1 VSQTLRVAVTG
12 AAGQIGYALVFR
24 IASGGLFGPEQRVK
38 LQLLEVPQAENALQ
52 GVVMELRDGACPLL
66 EDIVA
71 TSDPKRAFEGADWT
85 LCVGSIPRKP
95 GMERSDLLGLNGKI
109 FVQQGQALAEVA
121 SKEARVL
128 VVGNPCNTNAWI
140 AMQSGKSLPADRWF
154 AMTRLDENRAKA
166 RLAEKA
172 GVGVS
177 QVDRLA
183 IWGNHSPTM
192 YPDFTHARI
201 EGKPVTEV
209 IQDRTWLEGAFIQSV
224 QQRGAEVLK
233 ARGLSSAASAA
244 NAAVDTVRTLH
255 HGTASGD
262 WTSVAVCSDGS
273 YGVPKG
279 LMCSFPIKALGRGR
293 WEIVQGLKL
302 DAFGQKKLET
312 TVAELVEEKTTAAQ
326 AVGLQSS

>member
-1 VSQTLRVAVTG
+1 MSDVMRVAVTG

-24 IASGGLFGPEQRVK
+24 IASGGLFGPNQKVR
-38 LQLLEVPQAENALQ
+38 LQLLEVPAAENALQ
-52 GVVMELRDGACPLL
+52 GVVMELRDGACPLV
-66 EDIVA
+66 EEIIA
-71 TSDPKRAFEGADWT
+71 TTDPKRAFEGADWT

-95 GMERSDLLGLNGKI
+95 GMERSELLGLNGKI
-109 FVQQGQALAEVA
+109 FVQQGKDLAAVA

-140 AMQSGKSLPADRWF
+140 ARQAGQGLSEDRWF

-172 GVGVS
+172 GVSVRA
-177 QVDRLA
+177 VDRLA
-183 IWGNHSPTM
+183 IWGNHSTTM
-192 YPDFTHARI
+192 YPDFTNARI
-201 EGKPVTEV
+201 SGKAATEV
-209 IQDRTWLEGAFIQSV
+209 IQDRAWLEGDFLKSV

-244 NAAVDTVRTLH
+244 HAAVDTVRTLH
-255 HGTASGD
+255 DGTKAGD

-279 LMCSFPIKALGRGR
+279 LMCSFPIEAAGKGK
-293 WEIVQGLKL
+293 WKIVQGLKL
-302 DAFGQKKLET
+302 DEFGKTKLAA
-312 TVAELVEEKTTAAQ
+312 TVAELEEERAAAAA
-326 AVGLQSS
+326 AVGLST

>member
-1 VSQTLRVAVTG
+1 MSDTIRVAVTG

-24 IASGGLFGPEQRVK
+24 IAAGGLFGPEQKVR

-52 GVVMELRDGACPLL
+52 GVVMELRDGAFPLV
-66 EDIVA
+66 EEIVP
-71 TSDPKRAFEGADWT
+71 TSEPRKAFEGADWT

-95 GMERSDLLGLNGKI
+95 GMERSELLGLNGKI
-109 FVQQGQALAEVA
+109 FVQQGKILAEVA
-121 SKEARVL
+121 AGDARVL

-140 AMQSGKSLPADRWF
+140 AMQAGKGLSSDRWF

-172 GVGVS
+172 GVSVR

-183 IWGNHSPTM
+183 IWGNHSTTM
-192 YPDFTHARI
+192 YPDFTNAQI
-201 EGKPVTEV
+201 DGKPATQV
-209 IQDRTWLEGAFIQSV
+209 ITDRNWLEGDFLKSV

-244 NAAVDTVRTLH
+244 QAAIDTVRTLH
-255 HGTASGD
+255 QGTAAGD

-279 LMCSFPIKALGRGR
+279 LMCSFPIKALGKGR

-302 DAFGQKKLET
+302 DEFGQKKLAAT
-312 TVAELVEEKTTAAQ
+312 LAELEEEKVAAAQ
-326 AVGLQSS
+326 AVGI

>member
-1 VSQTLRVAVTG
+1 MSDVMRVAVTG

-24 IASGGLFGPEQRVK
+24 IASGGLFGPNQKVR
-38 LQLLEVPQAENALQ
+38 LQLLEVPAAENALQ
-52 GVVMELRDGACPLL
+52 GVVMELRDGACPLV
-66 EDIVA
+66 EEIIA
-71 TSDPKRAFEGADWT
+71 TTDPKRAFEGADWT

-95 GMERSDLLGLNGKI
+95 GMERSELLGLNGKI
-109 FVQQGQALAEVA
+109 FVQQGKDLAAVA

-140 AMQSGKSLPADRWF
+140 ARQAGQGLSEDRWF

-172 GVGVS
+172 GVSVRA
-177 QVDRLA
+177 VDRLA
-183 IWGNHSPTM
+183 IWGNHSTTM
-192 YPDFTHARI
+192 YPDFTNARI
-201 EGKPVTEV
+201 SGKAATEV
-209 IQDRTWLEGAFIQSV
+209 IQDRAWLEGDFLKSV

-244 NAAVDTVRTLH
+244 HAAVDTVRTLH
-255 HGTASGD
+255 DGTKAGD

-279 LMCSFPIKALGRGR
+279 LMCSFPIEAAGKGK
-293 WEIVQGLKL
+293 WKIVQGLKL
-302 DAFGQKKLET
+302 DEFGKAKLAA
-312 TVAELVEEKTTAAQ
+312 TVAELEEERAAAAA
-326 AVGLQSS
+326 AVGLST

>member
-1 VSQTLRVAVTG
+1 MSDTIRVAVTG

-24 IASGGLFGPEQRVK
+24 IAAGGLFGPEQKVR

-52 GVVMELRDGACPLL
+52 GVVMELRDGAFPLV
-66 EDIVA
+66 EEIVP
-71 TSDPKRAFEGADWT
+71 TSEPRKAFEGADWT

-95 GMERSDLLGLNGKI
+95 GMERSELLGLNGKI
-109 FVQQGQALAEVA
+109 FVQQGKILAEVA
-121 SKEARVL
+121 AGDARVL

-140 AMQSGKSLPADRWF
+140 AMQAGKGLSSDRWF

-172 GVGVS
+172 GVSVR

-183 IWGNHSPTM
+183 IWGNHSTTM
-192 YPDFTHARI
+192 YPDFTNARI
-201 EGKPVTEV
+201 DGKPATQV
-209 IQDRTWLEGAFIQSV
+209 ITDRNWLEGDFLKSV

-244 NAAVDTVRTLH
+244 QAAIDTVRTLH
-255 HGTASGD
+255 QGTAAGD

-279 LMCSFPIKALGRGR
+279 LMCSFPIKALGKGR

-302 DAFGQKKLET
+302 DEFGQKKLAAT
-312 TVAELVEEKTTAAQ
+312 LAELEEEKVAAAQ
-326 AVGLQSS
+326 AVGI

>member
-1 VSQTLRVAVTG
+1 MRVAVTG

-24 IASGGLFGPEQRVK
+24 IASGGLFGPNQKVR
-38 LQLLEVPQAENALQ
+38 LQLLEVPAAENALQ
-52 GVVMELRDGACPLL
+52 GVVMELRDGACPLV
-66 EDIVA
+66 EEIIA
-71 TSDPKRAFEGADWT
+71 TTDPKRAFEGADWT

-95 GMERSDLLGLNGKI
+95 GMERSELLGLNGKI
-109 FVQQGQALAEVA
+109 FVQQGKDLAAVA

-140 AMQSGKSLPADRWF
+140 ARQAGQGLSEDRWF

-172 GVGVS
+172 GVSVRA
-177 QVDRLA
+177 VDRLA
-183 IWGNHSPTM
+183 IWGNHSTTM
-192 YPDFTHARI
+192 YPDFTNARI
-201 EGKPVTEV
+201 SGKAATEV
-209 IQDRTWLEGAFIQSV
+209 IQDRAWLEGDFLKSV

-244 NAAVDTVRTLH
+244 HAAVDTVRTLH
-255 HGTASGD
+255 DGTKAGD

-279 LMCSFPIKALGRGR
+279 LMCSFPIEASGKAK
-293 WEIVQGLKL
+293 WKIVQGLKL
-302 DAFGQKKLET
+302 DEFGKAKLAA
-312 TVAELVEEKTTAAQ
+312 TVAELEEERAAAAA
-326 AVGLQSS
+326 AVGLST

>member
-1 VSQTLRVAVTG
+1 MSDVMRVAVTG

-24 IASGGLFGPEQRVK
+24 IASGGLFGPNQKVR
-38 LQLLEVPQAENALQ
+38 LQLLEVPAAENALQ
-52 GVVMELRDGACPLL
+52 GVVMELRDGACPLV
-66 EDIVA
+66 EEIIA
-71 TSDPKRAFEGADWT
+71 TTDPKRAFEGADWT

-95 GMERSDLLGLNGKI
+95 GMERSELLGLNGKI
-109 FVQQGQALAEVA
+109 FVQQGKDLAAVA

-140 AMQSGKSLPADRWF
+140 ARQAGQGLSEDRWF

-172 GVGVS
+172 EVS
-177 QVDRLA
+177 VRAVDRLA
-183 IWGNHSPTM
+183 IWGNHSTTM
-192 YPDFTHARI
+192 YPDFTNARI
-201 EGKPVTEV
+201 SGKAATEV
-209 IQDRTWLEGAFIQSV
+209 IQDRAWLEGDFLKSV

-244 NAAVDTVRTLH
+244 HAAVDTVRTLH
-255 HGTASGD
+255 DGTKAGD

-279 LMCSFPIKALGRGR
+279 LMCSFPIEASGKGK
-293 WEIVQGLKL
+293 WKIVQGLKL
-302 DAFGQKKLET
+302 DEFGKAKLAA
-312 TVAELVEEKTTAAQ
+312 TVAELEEERAAAAA
-326 AVGLQSS
+326 AVGLST

>member
-1 VSQTLRVAVTG
+1 MSDVMRVAVTG

-24 IASGGLFGPEQRVK
+24 IASGGLFGPNQKVR
-38 LQLLEVPQAENALQ
+38 LQLLEVPAAENALQ
-52 GVVMELRDGACPLL
+52 GVVMELRDGACPLV
-66 EDIVA
+66 EEIIA
-71 TSDPKRAFEGADWT
+71 TTDPKRAFEGADWT

-95 GMERSDLLGLNGKI
+95 GMERSELLGLNGKI
-109 FVQQGQALAEVA
+109 FVQQGKDLAAVA

-140 AMQSGKSLPADRWF
+140 ARQAGQGLSEDRWF

-172 GVGVS
+172 GVSVRV
-177 QVDRLA
+177 VDRLA
-183 IWGNHSPTM
+183 IWGNHSTTM
-192 YPDFTHARI
+192 YPDFTNARI
-201 EGKPVTEV
+201 SGKAATEV
-209 IQDRTWLEGAFIQSV
+209 IQDRAWLEGDFLKSV

-244 NAAVDTVRTLH
+244 HAAVDTVRTLH
-255 HGTASGD
+255 DGTKAGD

-279 LMCSFPIKALGRGR
+279 LMCSFPIEAAGKGK
-293 WEIVQGLKL
+293 WKIVQGLKL
-302 DAFGQKKLET
+302 DEFGKAKLAA
-312 TVAELVEEKTTAAQ
+312 TVAELEEEKAAAAA
-326 AVGLQSS
+326 AVGLST

>member
-1 VSQTLRVAVTG
+1 MSTPVRVAVTG

-24 IASGGLFGPEQRVK
+24 IASGGLFGPEQKVR

-52 GVVMELRDGACPLL
+52 GVVMELRDGAFPLL
-66 EDIVA
+66 DGIVA
-71 TSDPKRAFEGADWT
+71 TSEPAQAFEGADWT

-95 GMERSDLLGLNGKI
+95 GMERSELLGLNGKI
-109 FVQQGQALAEVA
+109 FVQQGKVLAEVA
-121 SKEARVL
+121 AREAKVL

-140 AMQSGKSLPADRWF
+140 AMQSGQSLPADRWF

-166 RLAEKA
+166 RLAERA
-172 GVGVS
+172 GVGVH

-183 IWGNHSPTM
+183 VWGNHSPTM
-192 YPDFTHARI
+192 YPDFTNARI
-201 EGKPVTEV
+201 GGKSAIDV
-209 IQDRTWLEGAFIQSV
+209 IQDRSWLEGDFLKSV

-244 NAAVDTVRTLH
+244 NAAIDTVRTLH
-255 HGTASGD
+255 AGTSEGN

-279 LMCSFPIKALGRGR
+279 LMCSFPVKAHGEGK

-302 DAFGQKKLET
+302 DDFGQKKLAA
-312 TVAELVEEKTTAAQ
+312 TVAELEEERTAAAQ
-326 AVGLQSS
+326 AVGI

>member
-1 VSQTLRVAVTG
+1 MSDVMRVAVTG

-24 IASGGLFGPEQRVK
+24 IASGGLFGPNQKVR
-38 LQLLEVPQAENALQ
+38 LQLLEVPAAENALQ
-52 GVVMELRDGACPLL
+52 GVVMELRDGACPLV
-66 EDIVA
+66 EEIIA
-71 TSDPKRAFEGADWT
+71 TTDPKRAFEGADWT

-95 GMERSDLLGLNGKI
+95 GMERSELLGLNGKI
-109 FVQQGQALAEVA
+109 FVQQGKDLAAVA

-140 AMQSGKSLPADRWF
+140 ARQAGQGLSEDRWF

-172 GVGVS
+172 GVSVHA
-177 QVDRLA
+177 VDRLA
-183 IWGNHSPTM
+183 IWGNHSTTM
-192 YPDFTHARI
+192 YPDFTNARI
-201 EGKPVTEV
+201 SGKAATEV
-209 IQDRTWLEGAFIQSV
+209 IQDRAWLEGDFLKSV

-244 NAAVDTVRTLH
+244 HAAVDTVRTLH
-255 HGTASGD
+255 EGTKAGD

-279 LMCSFPIKALGRGR
+279 LMCSFPIEAAGKGK
-293 WEIVQGLKL
+293 WKIVQGLKL
-302 DAFGQKKLET
+302 DEFGKTKLAA
-312 TVAELVEEKTTAAQ
+312 TVAELEEERAAAAA
-326 AVGLQSS
+326 AVGLST

>member
-1 VSQTLRVAVTG
+1 MTTPVRVAVTG

-24 IASGGLFGPEQRVK
+24 IASGGLFGPDQKVR

-52 GVVMELRDGACPLL
+52 GVVMELRDGAFPLL
-66 EDIVA
+66 DGIVA
-71 TSDPKRAFEGADWT
+71 TSEPAQAFEGADWT

-95 GMERSDLLGLNGKI
+95 GMERSELLGLNGKI
-109 FVQQGQALAEVA
+109 FVQQGKVLAEVA
-121 SKEARVL
+121 SRTAKVL

-140 AMQSGKSLPADRWF
+140 AMQSGHSLPSDRWF

-166 RLAEKA
+166 RLAERA
-172 GVGVS
+172 GVGVH

-183 IWGNHSPTM
+183 VWGNHSPTM
-192 YPDFTHARI
+192 YPDFTNARI
-201 EGKPVTEV
+201 GGKPAMEV
-209 IQDRTWLEGAFIQSV
+209 IPDRSWLEGDFLKSV

-244 NAAVDTVRTLH
+244 NAAIDTVRTLH
-255 HGTASGD
+255 AGTPEGD

-279 LMCSFPIKALGRGR
+279 LMCSFPVKAHGKGK

-302 DAFGQKKLET
+302 DDFGQKKLAA
-312 TVAELVEEKTTAAQ
+312 TVAELEDERAAAAQ
-326 AVGLQSS
+326 AVGI

>member
-1 VSQTLRVAVTG
+1 MSDVMRVAVTG

-24 IASGGLFGPEQRVK
+24 IASGGLFGPNQRVR
-38 LQLLEVPQAENALQ
+38 LQLLEVSAAENALQ
-52 GVVMELRDGACPLL
+52 GVVMELRDGACPLV
-66 EDIVA
+66 EEIVA
-71 TSDPKRAFEGADWT
+71 TTDPKRAFEGADWT

-95 GMERSDLLGLNGKI
+95 GMERSELLGLNGKI
-109 FVQQGQALAEVA
+109 FVQQGKDLAAVA

-140 AMQSGKSLPADRWF
+140 ARQAGQGLPEDRWF

-172 GVGVS
+172 GVSVRA
-177 QVDRLA
+177 VDRLA
-183 IWGNHSPTM
+183 IWGNHSTTM
-192 YPDFTHARI
+192 YPDFTNARI
-201 EGKPVTEV
+201 SGKAATEV
-209 IQDRTWLEGAFIQSV
+209 IQDRAWLEGDFLKSV

-244 NAAVDTVRTLH
+244 HAAVDTVRTLH
-255 HGTASGD
+255 EGTKAGD

-279 LMCSFPIKALGRGR
+279 LMCSFPIEAAGKGK
-293 WEIVQGLKL
+293 WKIVQGLKL
-302 DAFGQKKLET
+302 DEFGKAKLAA
-312 TVAELVEEKTTAAQ
+312 TVVELEEERAAAAA
-326 AVGLQSS
+326 AVGLST

>member
-1 VSQTLRVAVTG
+1 MSDVMRVAVTG

-24 IASGGLFGPEQRVK
+24 IASGGLFGPNQKVR
-38 LQLLEVPQAENALQ
+38 LQLLEVPAAENALQ
-52 GVVMELRDGACPLL
+52 GVVMELRDGACPLV
-66 EDIVA
+66 EEIIA
-71 TSDPKRAFEGADWT
+71 TTDPKRAFEGADWT

-95 GMERSDLLGLNGKI
+95 GMERSELLGLNGKI
-109 FVQQGQALAEVA
+109 FVQQGKDLAAVA

-140 AMQSGKSLPADRWF
+140 ARQAGQGLSEDRWF

-172 GVGVS
+172 GVSVRA
-177 QVDRLA
+177 VDRLA
-183 IWGNHSPTM
+183 IWGNHSTTM
-192 YPDFTHARI
+192 YPDFTNARI
-201 EGKPVTEV
+201 SGKAATEV
-209 IQDRTWLEGAFIQSV
+209 IQDRAWLEGDFLKSV

-244 NAAVDTVRTLH
+244 HAAVDTVRTLH
-255 HGTASGD
+255 DGTKAGD

-279 LMCSFPIKALGRGR
+279 LMCSFPIEASGKGK
-293 WEIVQGLKL
+293 WKIVQGLKL
-302 DAFGQKKLET
+302 DEFGKAKLAA
-312 TVAELVEEKTTAAQ
+312 TVAELEEERAAAAA
-326 AVGLQSS
+326 AVGLNT

>member
-1 VSQTLRVAVTG
+1 MRVAVTG

-24 IASGGLFGPEQRVK
+24 IASGGLFGPNQRVR
-38 LQLLEVPQAENALQ
+38 LQLLEVPAAENALQ
-52 GVVMELRDGACPLL
+52 GVVMELRDGACPLV
-66 EDIVA
+66 EEIVA
-71 TSDPKRAFEGADWT
+71 TTDPKRAFEGADWT

-95 GMERSDLLGLNGKI
+95 GMERSELLGLNGKI
-109 FVQQGQALAEVA
+109 FVQQGKDLAAVA

-140 AMQSGKSLPADRWF
+140 ARQAGQGLPEDRWF

-166 RLAEKA
+166 RLSEKA
-172 GVGVS
+172 GVSVRA
-177 QVDRLA
+177 VDRLA
-183 IWGNHSPTM
+183 IWGNHSTTM

-201 EGKPVTEV
+201 SGKAATEV
-209 IQDRTWLEGAFIQSV
+209 IQDRAWLEGDFIKSV

-244 NAAVDTVRTLH
+244 HAAVDTVRTLH
-255 HGTASGD
+255 EGTKAGD

-279 LMCSFPIKALGRGR
+279 LMCSFPIEAAGKGK
-293 WEIVQGLKL
+293 WKIVQGLKL
-302 DAFGQKKLET
+302 NEFGKAKLAA
-312 TVAELVEEKTTAAQ
+312 TVAELEEERAAAAA
-326 AVGLQSS
+326 AVGLST

>member
-1 VSQTLRVAVTG
+1 MSDVMRVAVTG

-24 IASGGLFGPEQRVK
+24 IASGGLFGPNQRVR
-38 LQLLEVPQAENALQ
+38 LQLLEVPAAENALQ
-52 GVVMELRDGACPLL
+52 GVVMELRDGACPLV
-66 EDIVA
+66 EEIIA
-71 TSDPKRAFEGADWT
+71 TTDPKRAFEGADWT

-95 GMERSDLLGLNGKI
+95 GMERSELLGLNGKI
-109 FVQQGQALAEVA
+109 FVQQGKDLAAVA

-140 AMQSGKSLPADRWF
+140 ARQAGQGLSEDRWF

-172 GVGVS
+172 GVSVRA
-177 QVDRLA
+177 VDRLA
-183 IWGNHSPTM
+183 IWGNHSTTM
-192 YPDFTHARI
+192 YPDFTNARI
-201 EGKPVTEV
+201 SGKAATEV
-209 IQDRTWLEGAFIQSV
+209 IQDRAWLEGDFLKSV

-244 NAAVDTVRTLH
+244 HAAVDTVRTLH
-255 HGTASGD
+255 DGTKAGD

-279 LMCSFPIKALGRGR
+279 LMCSFPIEASGKGK
-293 WEIVQGLKL
+293 WKIVQGLKL
-302 DAFGQKKLET
+302 DEFGKAKLAA
-312 TVAELVEEKTTAAQ
+312 TVAELEEEKAAAAA
-326 AVGLQSS
+326 AVGLST

>member
-1 VSQTLRVAVTG
+1 MSQALRVSVTG
-12 AAGQIGYALVFR
+12 AAGQIGYAIVFR
-24 IASGGLFGPEQRVK
+24 IASGALFGSQQKVR
-38 LQLLEVPQAENALQ
+38 LQLLEVPAAETALQ
-52 GVVMELRDGACPLL
+52 GVVMEIRDTASPVL
-66 EDIVA
+66 EEVIA
-71 TSDPKRAFEGADWT
+71 TSDPKKAFEGADWT
-85 LCVGSIPRKP
+85 FCIGSIPRKQ
-95 GMERSDLLGLNGKI
+95 GMERSELLGLNGKI
-109 FVQQGQALAEVA
+109 FVEQGRILSEVG
-121 SKEARVL
+121 SSQARVL

-140 AMQSGKSLPADRWF
+140 AKQAGSKLPADRWF

-172 GVGVS
+172 QVPVG

-201 EGKPVTEV
+201 GGKPVTEL
-209 IQDRTWLEGAFIQSV
+209 IRDRAWLEGDFLKSV

-244 NAAVDTVRTLH
+244 HAALDTVRTLH
-255 HGTASGD
+255 AGTKDGD
-262 WTSVAVCSDGS
+262 WTSVAVSSDGS

-279 LMCSFPIKALGRGR
+279 LMCSFPVKALGGGK

-302 DAFGQKKLET
+302 DDFGQRKLAA
-312 TVAELVEEKTTAAQ
+312 TVAELEEERLAAAK
-326 AVGLQSS
+326 AVGLAI

>member
-1 VSQTLRVAVTG
+1 MSDVMRVAVTG

-24 IASGGLFGPEQRVK
+24 IASGGLFGPNQKVR
-38 LQLLEVPQAENALQ
+38 LQLLEVPPAENALQ
-52 GVVMELRDGACPLL
+52 GVVMELRDGACPLV
-66 EDIVA
+66 EEIIA
-71 TSDPKRAFEGADWT
+71 TTDPKRAFEGADWT

-95 GMERSDLLGLNGKI
+95 GMERSELLGLNGKI
-109 FVQQGQALAEVA
+109 FVQQGKDLAAVA

-140 AMQSGKSLPADRWF
+140 ARQAGQGLSEDRWF

-172 GVGVS
+172 GVSVRD
-177 QVDRLA
+177 VDRLA
-183 IWGNHSPTM
+183 IWGNHSTTM
-192 YPDFTHARI
+192 YPDFTNARI
-201 EGKPVTEV
+201 SGKAATEV
-209 IQDRTWLEGAFIQSV
+209 IQDRAWLEGDFLKSV

-244 NAAVDTVRTLH
+244 HAAVDTVRTLH
-255 HGTASGD
+255 DGTKAGD

-279 LMCSFPIKALGRGR
+279 LMCSFPIEAAGKGK
-293 WEIVQGLKL
+293 WKIVQGLKL
-302 DAFGQKKLET
+302 DEFGKAKLAA
-312 TVAELVEEKTTAAQ
+312 TVAELEEERAAAAA
-326 AVGLQSS
+326 AVGLST

>member
-1 VSQTLRVAVTG
+1 MRVAVTG

-24 IASGGLFGPEQRVK
+24 IASGGLFGPNQRVR
-38 LQLLEVPQAENALQ
+38 LQLLEVPAAENALQ
-52 GVVMELRDGACPLL
+52 GVVMELRDGACPLV
-66 EDIVA
+66 EEIVA
-71 TSDPKRAFEGADWT
+71 TADPKRAFEGADWT

-95 GMERSDLLGLNGKI
+95 GMERSELLGLNGKI
-109 FVQQGQALAEVA
+109 FVQQGKDLAAVA

-140 AMQSGKSLPADRWF
+140 ARQAGQGLPEDRWF

-172 GVGVS
+172 GVSVRA
-177 QVDRLA
+177 VDRLA
-183 IWGNHSPTM
+183 IWGNHSTTM
-192 YPDFTHARI
+192 YPDFTNARI
-201 EGKPVTEV
+201 SGKAATEV
-209 IQDRTWLEGAFIQSV
+209 IQDRAWLEGDFLKSV

-244 NAAVDTVRTLH
+244 HAAVDTVRTLH
-255 HGTASGD
+255 DGTKAGD

-279 LMCSFPIKALGRGR
+279 LMCSFPIEASGKGK
-293 WEIVQGLKL
+293 WKIVQGLKL
-302 DAFGQKKLET
+302 DEFGKAKLAA
-312 TVAELVEEKTTAAQ
+312 TVAELEEERAAAAT
-326 AVGLQSS
+326 AVGLST

>member
-1 VSQTLRVAVTG
+1 MSDVMRVAVTG

-24 IASGGLFGPEQRVK
+24 IASGGLFGPNQKVR
-38 LQLLEVPQAENALQ
+38 LQLLEVPAAENALQ
-52 GVVMELRDGACPLL
+52 GVVMELRDGACPLV
-66 EDIVA
+66 EEIIA
-71 TSDPKRAFEGADWT
+71 TTDPKRAFEGADWT

-95 GMERSDLLGLNGKI
+95 GMERSELLGLNGKI
-109 FVQQGQALAEVA
+109 FIQQGKDLAAVA

-140 AMQSGKSLPADRWF
+140 ARQAGQGLPEDRWF

-172 GVGVS
+172 GVSVRA
-177 QVDRLA
+177 VDRLA
-183 IWGNHSPTM
+183 IWGNHSTTM
-192 YPDFTHARI
+192 YPDFTNARI
-201 EGKPVTEV
+201 SGKAATEV
-209 IQDRTWLEGAFIQSV
+209 IQDRAWLEGDFLKSV

-244 NAAVDTVRTLH
+244 HAAVDTVRTLH
-255 HGTASGD
+255 DGTKAGD

-279 LMCSFPIKALGRGR
+279 LMCSFPIEAAGKGK
-293 WEIVQGLKL
+293 WKIVQGLKL
-302 DAFGQKKLET
+302 DEFGKAKVAA
-312 TVAELVEEKTTAAQ
+312 TVAELEEERAAAAA
-326 AVGLQSS
+326 AVGLST

>member
-1 VSQTLRVAVTG
+1 MSDVMRVAVTG

-24 IASGGLFGPEQRVK
+24 IASGGLFGPNQRVR
-38 LQLLEVPQAENALQ
+38 LQLLEVPAAENALQ
-52 GVVMELRDGACPLL
+52 GVVMELRDGACPLV
-66 EDIVA
+66 EEIVA
-71 TSDPKRAFEGADWT
+71 TTDPKRAFEGADWT

-95 GMERSDLLGLNGKI
+95 GMERSELLGLNGKI
-109 FVQQGQALAEVA
+109 FVQQGKDLAAVA

-140 AMQSGKSLPADRWF
+140 ARQAGQGLSEDRWF

-172 GVGVS
+172 EVS
-177 QVDRLA
+177 VRDVDRLA
-183 IWGNHSPTM
+183 IWGNHSTTM
-192 YPDFTHARI
+192 YPDFTNARI
-201 EGKPVTEV
+201 SGKAATEV
-209 IQDRTWLEGAFIQSV
+209 IQDRAWLEGDFLKSV

-244 NAAVDTVRTLH
+244 HAAVDTVRTLH
-255 HGTASGD
+255 DGTKAGD

-279 LMCSFPIKALGRGR
+279 LMCSFPIEAAGKGK
-293 WEIVQGLKL
+293 WKIVQGLKL
-302 DAFGQKKLET
+302 DEFGKAKLAP
-312 TVAELVEEKTTAAQ
+312 TVAELEEERAAAAA
-326 AVGLQSS
+326 AVGLST

>member
-1 VSQTLRVAVTG
+1 MSDVMRVAVTG

-24 IASGGLFGPEQRVK
+24 IASGGLFGPNQKVR
-38 LQLLEVPQAENALQ
+38 LQLLEVPAAENALQ
-52 GVVMELRDGACPLL
+52 GVVMELRDGACPLV
-66 EDIVA
+66 EEIVA
-71 TSDPKRAFEGADWT
+71 TTEPRRAFEGADWT

-95 GMERSDLLGLNGKI
+95 GMERSELLGLNGKI
-109 FVQQGQALAEVA
+109 FVQQGKDLAAVA

-140 AMQSGKSLPADRWF
+140 ARQAGQGLSEDRWF

-172 GVGVS
+172 GVSVRA
-177 QVDRLA
+177 VDRLA
-183 IWGNHSPTM
+183 IWGNHSTTM
-192 YPDFTHARI
+192 YPDFTNARI
-201 EGKPVTEV
+201 SGKAATEV
-209 IQDRTWLEGAFIQSV
+209 IQDRAWLEGDFLKSV

-244 NAAVDTVRTLH
+244 HAAVDTVRTLH
-255 HGTASGD
+255 EGTKAGD

-279 LMCSFPIKALGRGR
+279 LMCSFPIEAAGKGK
-293 WEIVQGLKL
+293 WKIVQGLKL
-302 DAFGQKKLET
+302 DEFGKAKLAA
-312 TVAELVEEKTTAAQ
+312 TVAELEEERAAAAA
-326 AVGLQSS
+326 AVGLST